1 MISGH
6 KKKAKKHE
14 WEAHKN
20 NLDLKKILRAL
31 LGKAKASWFKIDHH
45 G

>member
-1 MISGH
+1 MTKQLKNTTHEFKKIYLEMTSGH

-20 NLDLKKILRAL
+20 NLDLKK
-31 LGKAKASWFKIDHH
+31 F
-45 G
+45 